1 MTRDHHS
8 DAAQAEL
15 ALSAGQELP
24 AHTAKLR
31 TFLESRLFQNSIL
44 LLIVANAVTLGMET
58 FTEIRAEYALLL
70 YRADLIFLAIF
81 VIELLMRIYA
91 YRRQFFRNGWNVFDF
106 IIISLSVL
114 ALPNAFSAFRAFRV
128 LRVLHLV
135 TVMPRMR
142 VVVSA
147 LLDSIPGIFSVG
159 VVLVLILYVFAVIS
173 ANLYGP
179 DHPDLFADVFTA
191 MYTLF
196 QVMTLEGWPD
206 VASAVA
212 ETHPSSWIFF
222 VIFVLIATFTM
233 LNLFVAIVVRVVEE
247 DSEDLEHVLVRE
259 NAELREEL
267 QEVHGEIVQLQETM
281 SRMDRALALALQDLP
296 AARADDRDKT

>member
-1 MTRDHHS
+1 MTRDHH
-8 DAAQAEL
+8 ANPAQEEL
-15 ALSAGQELP
+15 ALAGADTLP
-24 AHTAKLR
+24 ASTAKLR
-31 TFLESRLFQNSIL
+31 RFLESRLFQNTIL
-44 LLIVANAVTLGMET
+44 LLIVMNAVTLGMET
-58 FTEIRAEYALLL
+58 IPAIRSDHATVL
-70 YRADLIFLAIF
+70 YRADLVFLTIFI
-81 VIELLMRIYA
+81 IELGLRIYA
-91 YRRQFFRNGWNVFDF
+91 YRRQFFRNGWNIFDF
-106 IIISLSVL
+106 IIISMSVL
-114 ALPNAFSAFRAFRV
+114 ALPHAFSAFRAFRV

-147 LLDSIPGIFSVG
+147 LLDSIPGIMSVG
-159 VVLVLILYVFAVIS
+159 VVLVLILYVFAVIA
-173 ANLYGP
+173 ANLYGLE
-179 DHPDLFADVFTA
+179 HPELFEDVFAA

-206 VASAVA
+206 VAGAVA

-247 DSEDLEHVLVRE
+247 DSDDLEHVLVRE

-267 QEVHGEIVQLQETM
+267 QEVHGEIVQLQETV
-281 SRMDRALALALQDLP
+281 SRMDRALEVLIQELP
-296 AARADDRDKT
+296 KRERGHEG